1 LASSVGDLAMV
12 PPGSSRPVVAP
23 RETPM
28 AEEPI
33 PGVWE
38 APTQVMLGADGASI
52 GTTSVE
58 VDGAAP

>member
-12 PPGSSRPVVAP
+12 PPGSP

-28 AEEPI
+28 AEGPTL
-33 PGVWE
+33 GVWE